1 MNMNENNQNNTI
13 NEQTQTDVSRVETDV
28 SRVYWKGSAL
38 LAPVPSVMVTCGTV
52 EKCNIITIGWCGVV
66 STRPA
71 RVYISVRPERH
82 SHGII
87 SESGE
92 FVINLTPASFA
103 EIADYCG
110 TVTGRVV
117 DKVKKTGL
125 TPIPSKEVSAPT
137 IGNCPLALECRVIE
151 THHHGSHDMFVAD
164 VVQVSVDPQYIAADG
179 KLHLDRADLLTYVH
193 GEYFHT
199 GKKIGKIGIALED
212 KKKGRNA
219 TVEKSADKGKI
230 HRPKKKK

>member
-1 MNMNENNQNNTI
+1 MNERI
-13 NEQTQTDVSRVETDV
+13 
-28 SRVYWKGSAL
+28 YWKGSSL
-38 LAPVPSVMVTCGTV
+38 LAPVPSVMVTCGTP
-52 EKCNIITIGWCGVV
+52 EKANIITIGWCGVV

-92 FVINLTPASFA
+92 FVINLTPAAYA

-117 DKVKKTGL
+117 DKVKKTEL
-125 TPIPSKEVSAPT
+125 DLVPSKEVTAPT
-137 IGNCPLALECRVIE
+137 IAQCPLALECRVVE
-151 THHHGSHDMFVAD
+151 TLHHGSHDMFIAD
-164 VVQVSVDPQYIAADG
+164 VVQVSVDPVYVADDG
-179 KLHLDRADLLTYVH
+179 KLRLDKAGLLVYVH
-193 GEYFHT
+193 GEYFEI
-199 GKKIGKIGIALED
+199 GRKIGKIGIALED

-219 TVEKSADKGKI
+219 RVSKS
-230 HRPKKKK
+230 RKK

>member
-13 NEQTQTDVSRVETDV
+13 NERDKSDVSCDKSDV
-28 SRVYWKGSAL
+28 SRVYWKGSSL

-52 EKCNIITIGWCGVV
+52 EKSNIITIGWCGVV

-125 TPIPSKEVSAPT
+125 TLIPSKEVSAPT

-219 TVEKSADKGKI
+219 TVEKSKGADKV
-230 HRPKKKK
+230 HRAKKKT

>member
-1 MNMNENNQNNTI
+1 MNMNENKQNPPS
-13 NEQTQTDVSRVETDV
+13 EPGV
-28 SRVYWKGSAL
+28 SRVYWKGSSL

-52 EKCNIITIGWCGVV
+52 EKSNIITIGWCGVI

-71 RVYISVRPERH
+71 RVYISVRPDRH
-82 SHGII
+82 SHTII
-87 SESGE
+87 RETGE

-117 DKVKKTGL
+117 DKAKKTGL
-125 TPIPSKEVSAPT
+125 TLIPSKEVDAPT

-151 THHHGSHDMFVAD
+151 THSHGSHDLFIAD
-164 VVQVSVDPQYIAADG
+164 VVQVSVDPAYIAADG
-179 KLHLDRADLLTYVH
+179 KLHLDTADLLTYVH
-193 GEYFHT
+193 GEYFHV

-219 TVEKSADKGKI
+219 TVEKS
-230 HRPKKKK
+230 RETPRCSPKKTPKKSRK

>member
-1 MNMNENNQNNTI
+1 MTEQNNQ
-13 NEQTQTDVSRVETDV
+13 RVETVFD
-28 SRVYWKGSAL
+28 RVYWKGSSL

-52 EKCNIITIGWCGVV
+52 EKSNIITIGWCGVV

-87 SESGE
+87 KESGE

-125 TPIPSKEVSAPT
+125 TLIPSKEVAAPT

-164 VVQVSVDPQYIAADG
+164 VVQVSVDPKYIAADG
-179 KLHLDRADLLTYVH
+179 KLRLDTADLLTYVH
-193 GEYFHT
+193 GEYFHI
-199 GKKIGKIGIALED
+199 GRKIGKIGIALED

-219 TVEKSADKGKI
+219 TVEKSGETKGV
-230 HRPKKKK
+230 HRPKKKQSQPPRRA